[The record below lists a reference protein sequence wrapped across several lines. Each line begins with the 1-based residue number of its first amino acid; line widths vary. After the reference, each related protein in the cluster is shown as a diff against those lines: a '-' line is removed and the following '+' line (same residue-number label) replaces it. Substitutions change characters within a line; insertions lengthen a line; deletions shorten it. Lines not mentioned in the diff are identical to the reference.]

1 VLFCD
6 DRGRRVA
13 AGQLSSA
20 RVVTIDGIGRG
31 QVYQEATNV
40 ANVGVNWFL
49 TNTLAGV
56 NPTCP

>member
-1 VLFCD
+1 
-6 DRGRRVA
+6 VA

-20 RVVTIDGIGRG
+20 RIVAIDGIGRG

-40 ANVGVNWFL
+40 ANVGVNWFI